1 MKRLLALLLCLSL
14 LLPVFALA
22 EDDEEDIDFNE
33 LIEEDVELDEDGN
46 IVDNGNSQVEYELTE
61 EGLAAMA
68 DAFEIDESVDP
79 SELELNQN
87 LPDDVINIL
96 LLGLD
101 VRGTSEKKLLKD
113 QDQYAKRADVQ
124 MILSVNTFD
133 GSIKLTSIAR
143 NTCVD
148 IPDRVNDTS
157 IANSYG
163 HAIYK
168 NGKYSSWVDT
178 PDNCMHT
185 VNRNFEMNI
194 QYYVAINFYGVASII
209 EYLGGADVELTKQE
223 ASAINTYLSMGTIRD
238 KNGKLLSHGKEIA
251 PTYDDKKGNR
261 EKLEKKDGV
270 QHLDGIQAL
279 MYGRLR
285 SIDNDFVRTARTR
298 HLLDILLKPTMARIK
313 KGELDIV
320 NMIADWSRYF
330 YTQMPLSD
338 IATIASG
345 VLKSLLHGYLIGHE
359 RHVDDD
365 HRSLRSAHD
374 AAAVGD
380 HVIHC
385 YRNGVAESEH
395 GVANGISNQDRVYFT
410 VHQLRC

>member
-33 LIEEDVELDEDGN
+33 LIEEDVDLDEDGN

-68 DAFEIDESVDP
+68 DAFEIDESADP

-87 LPDDVINIL
+87 LPDDVINVL

-101 VRGTSEKKLLKD
+101 VKGTSEKKLLKD
-113 QDQYAKRADVQ
+113 QDQFAKRADVQ

-251 PTYDDKKGNR
+251 RTYDDKKGNR

-285 SIDNDFVRTARTR
+285 SIDNDFNRTSRTR
-298 HLLDILLKPTMARIK
+298 KLLSSLLTPTVDKIK
-313 KGELDIV
+313 NGELKIDKLLPECGQYFKTNMNMQTMMELVNAVMRSDIV
-320 NMIADWSRYF
+320 KTMD
-330 YTQMPLSD
+330 LSD
-338 IATIASG
+338 SLIEEFRIPEDGTYSYGEDSTGSSVVKLNNKQATTE
-345 VLKSLLHGYLIGHE
+345 SLHE
-359 RHVDDD
+359 FIYG
-365 HRSLRSAHD
+365 A
-374 AAAVGD
+374 
-380 HVIHC
+380 
-385 YRNGVAESEH
+385 YYP
-395 GVANGISNQDRVYFT
+395 AN
-410 VHQLRC
+410 

>member
-33 LIEEDVELDEDGN
+33 LIEEEVDLDEDGN

-251 PTYDDKKGNR
+251 RTYDDKKGNR

-285 SIDNDFVRTARTR
+285 SIDNDFNRTSRTR
-298 HLLDILLKPTMARIK
+298 KLLSSLLTPTVDKIK
-313 KGELDIV
+313 NGELKIDKLLPECGQYFKTNMNMQTMMELVNAVMRSDIV
-320 NMIADWSRYF
+320 KTMD
-330 YTQMPLSD
+330 LSD
-338 IATIASG
+338 SLIEEFRIPEDGTYSYGEDSTGSSVVKLNNKQATTE
-345 VLKSLLHGYLIGHE
+345 SLHE
-359 RHVDDD
+359 FIYG
-365 HRSLRSAHD
+365 A
-374 AAAVGD
+374 
-380 HVIHC
+380 
-385 YRNGVAESEH
+385 YYP
-395 GVANGISNQDRVYFT
+395 AN
-410 VHQLRC
+410 

>member
-1 MKRLLALLLCLSL
+1 MKRLLALLLCLTL

-33 LIEEDVELDEDGN
+33 LIEEDVDLDEDGN

-251 PTYDDKKGNR
+251 RTYDDKKGNR

-285 SIDNDFVRTARTR
+285 SIDNDFNRTSRTR
-298 HLLDILLKPTMARIK
+298 KLLSSLLTPTVDKIK
-313 KGELDIV
+313 NGELKIDKLLPECGQYFKTNMNMQTMMELVNAVMRSDIV
-320 NMIADWSRYF
+320 KTMD
-330 YTQMPLSD
+330 LSD
-338 IATIASG
+338 SLIEEFRIPEDGTYSYGEDSTGSSVVKLNNKQATTE
-345 VLKSLLHGYLIGHE
+345 SLHE
-359 RHVDDD
+359 FIYG
-365 HRSLRSAHD
+365 A
-374 AAAVGD
+374 
-380 HVIHC
+380 
-385 YRNGVAESEH
+385 YYP
-395 GVANGISNQDRVYFT
+395 AN
-410 VHQLRC
+410 

>member
-33 LIEEDVELDEDGN
+33 LIEEDVDLDEDGN

-251 PTYDDKKGNR
+251 RTYDDKKGNR

-285 SIDNDFVRTARTR
+285 SIDNDFNRTSRTR
-298 HLLDILLKPTMARIK
+298 KLLSSLLTPTVDKIK
-313 KGELDIV
+313 NGELKIDKLLPECGQYFKTNMNMQTMMELV
-320 NMIADWSRYF
+320 NAVMRSDLVK
-330 YTQMPLSD
+330 TMDLSD
-338 IATIASG
+338 SLIEEFRIPEDGTYSYGEDSTGSSVVKLNNKQATTE
-345 VLKSLLHGYLIGHE
+345 SLHE
-359 RHVDDD
+359 FIYG
-365 HRSLRSAHD
+365 A
-374 AAAVGD
+374 
-380 HVIHC
+380 
-385 YRNGVAESEH
+385 YYP
-395 GVANGISNQDRVYFT
+395 AN
-410 VHQLRC
+410 

>member
-209 EYLGGADVELTKQE
+209 EYLGGADVELTKKE

-251 PTYDDKKGNR
+251 RTYDDKKGNR

-285 SIDNDFVRTARTR
+285 SIDNDFNRTSRTR
-298 HLLDILLKPTMARIK
+298 KLLSSLLTPTVDKIK
-313 KGELDIV
+313 NGELKIDKLLPECGQYFKTNMNMQTMMELVNAVMRSDIV
-320 NMIADWSRYF
+320 KTMD
-330 YTQMPLSD
+330 LSD
-338 IATIASG
+338 SLIEEFRIPEDGTYSYGEDSTGSSVVKLNNKQATTE
-345 VLKSLLHGYLIGHE
+345 SLHE
-359 RHVDDD
+359 FIYG
-365 HRSLRSAHD
+365 A
-374 AAAVGD
+374 
-380 HVIHC
+380 
-385 YRNGVAESEH
+385 YYP
-395 GVANGISNQDRVYFT
+395 AN
-410 VHQLRC
+410 

>member
-46 IVDNGNSQVEYELTE
+46 IVDNGNNQVEYELTE

-68 DAFEIDESVDP
+68 DAFEIDKSVDP

-251 PTYDDKKGNR
+251 RTYDDKKGNR

-285 SIDNDFVRTARTR
+285 SIDNDFNRTSRTR
-298 HLLDILLKPTMARIK
+298 KLLSSLLTPTVDKIK
-313 KGELDIV
+313 NGELKIDKLLPECGQYFKTNMNMQTMMELVNAVMRSDIV
-320 NMIADWSRYF
+320 KTMD
-330 YTQMPLSD
+330 LSD
-338 IATIASG
+338 SLIEEFRIPEDGTYSYGEDSTGSSVVKLNNKQATTE
-345 VLKSLLHGYLIGHE
+345 SLHE
-359 RHVDDD
+359 FIYG
-365 HRSLRSAHD
+365 A
-374 AAAVGD
+374 
-380 HVIHC
+380 
-385 YRNGVAESEH
+385 YYP
-395 GVANGISNQDRVYFT
+395 AN
-410 VHQLRC
+410 